1 MGPAQM
7 PVASAMASFVGRF
20 PSPAIVIDEECLIVA
35 ANHAMA
41 RCLAVAGSAL
51 HGRALT
57 DWAFHP
63 NELRDFLRRGGE
75 PSEFLFRGD
84 DGKGRWLLLVLAK
97 IAAGGHDLLSVT
109 DLMPYLSPKR
119 QAQIDA
125 ACAIEKKAQR
135 YRKLIEASTDWGWE
149 LDANFRFTYVSPDFE
164 RATGWSP
171 AKRLGARPDESGQAW
186 RDPELW
192 RKHMAMLETHR
203 PFREFVYQMTHSD
216 GRALWIKVAGVPMF
230 DDGGTF
236 QGYQGASTDVTP
248 HIEARENAN
257 RALRHFRDAL
267 EHIGHPLSIF
277 DADGRLVTC
286 NEAYRLVH
294 PTAEGQALVHEGVT
308 FEEIM
313 AWRYAN
319 GIFRVPPAEAHELF
333 ESASTGIRPG
343 EGIYSFE
350 LTDGR
355 SMLVDTRKM
364 DDASAVSL
372 WTDVTSIKEA
382 EAERRDLEAAL
393 YHANKLD
400 ALGRL
405 AGGIAHDLNNTLVPV
420 LALAQTTLKRLP
432 VESRER
438 NNLDIIVR
446 AAERARDLV
455 KQILAFSRKEAPKR
469 ERIDIAEVVRQS
481 LKLLRASV
489 PSTIGM
495 EQRIGPVPPLLG
507 DAGQLHQVLTNLV
520 TNAAQAIGNET
531 GTITVEL
538 AEEAE
543 GGASALVIRLT
554 VADTGC
560 GMPEATKERI
570 FEPFFT
576 TKPVGEGT
584 GLGLSVVHGIITE
597 HGGRLAVQTQSGKGT
612 RFDIYLP
619 AMAADVGNGKRNR
632 GR

>member
-1 MGPAQM
+1 M
-7 PVASAMASFVGRF
+7 PVAREMASVVGRF
-20 PSPAIVIDEECLIVA
+20 PSPAIIVDEQCVIVA
-35 ANHAMA
+35 ANRKMA
-41 RCLAVAGSAL
+41 RCLAEAESEL
-51 HGRALT
+51 RGRALT
-57 DWAFHP
+57 DWAFDP
-63 NELRDFLRRGGE
+63 NHLRDFLRRGGE
-75 PSEFLFRGD
+75 PSEFRFRGE
-84 DGKGRWLLLVLAK
+84 DGRERWLLLAVAK
-97 IAAGGHDLLSVT
+97 MATGRHDLVSVADVT
-109 DLMPYLSPKR
+109 PYLSPEWR
-119 QAQIDA
+119 AQIDA
-125 ACAIEKKAQR
+125 ERASEKKVQR
-135 YRKLIEASTDWGWE
+135 YRELVEASTDWAWE
-149 LDANFRFTYVSPDFE
+149 LGANFRFTYVSPDFE
-164 RATGWSP
+164 RVTGWSP
-171 AKRLGARPDESGQAW
+171 AKRLGTRPDESGQAR

-192 RKHMAMLETHR
+192 QKHMAMLKTHR
-203 PFREFVYQMTHSD
+203 PFREFVYQMTHLD
-216 GRALWIKVAGVPMF
+216 GRALWIKVAGVPVF

-248 HIEARENAN
+248 HVEAQKNAS

-267 EHIGHPLSIF
+267 GHIGHPLSIF
-277 DADGRLVTC
+277 DAEGRLVTC

-294 PTAEGQALVHEGVT
+294 PTPEGQAIVREGVT

-313 AWRYAN
+313 GWRHAN
-319 GIFRVPPAEAHELF
+319 GIFRVPPAEARELF
-333 ESASTGIRPG
+333 ESASTGARPG

-364 DDASAVSL
+364 DDGSAVSL

-420 LALAQTTLKRLP
+420 LALAKTTLKRLP
-432 VESRER
+432 GESREH

-455 KQILAFSRKEAPKR
+455 KQILAFSRKEAPRR
-469 ERIDIAEVVRQS
+469 ERLDMAEVLQQS
-481 LKLLRASV
+481 LKMLRASV

-495 EQRIGPVPPLLG
+495 EQRIGAVPPLLG
-507 DAGQLHQVLTNLV
+507 DAGQFHQVLTNLV
-520 TNAAQAIGNET
+520 TNAAQAIGNQT
-531 GTITVEL
+531 GTIIVEL

-543 GGASALVIRLT
+543 GDASAPVIRLT

-560 GMPEATKERI
+560 GMPEQTKERI

-597 HGGRLAVQTQSGKGT
+597 HGGRLAVQTRLGEGT

-619 AMAADVGNGKRNR
+619 TAAAPP
-632 GR
+632 